1 MQFLLHPFSTWLS
14 FVRDRISYMQYS
26 GTYRS
31 TININLRKVG
41 IITNSRS
48 ERSID
53 FAGVLEKWLNS
64 KSIDYIRNSVE
75 PDLDILI
82 TLGGDGTL
90 LRIAE
95 QAARH
100 SIPVVGVNLGNLGFL
115 TELTEQEAI
124 PALEQVLRGDVAVE
138 NRMMLKTCLMDSQ
151 SNRKSEYRY
160 SLNEVVITKGTLD
173 RLLSLQT
180 SVNGDLITTY
190 KADGLIFSTAT
201 GSTAYSLSAG
211 GPLVHPGLATIL
223 VTPICPFMLSSR
235 PIILPADQTFSTC
248 FSPNSANTT
257 ARIIIDGQS
266 GWKLTNQETLL
277 IEQAEHPL
285 QLIAASN
292 QSYFQVL
299 CNKLHW
305 GDQKKNCTENKAAD
319 Q

>member
-1 MQFLLHPFSTWLS
+1 
-14 FVRDRISYMQYS
+14 MQYS
-26 GTYRS
+26 GEYKS
-31 TININLRKVG
+31 TVNIDLRKVG
-41 IITNSRS
+41 IITNNLS
-48 ERSID
+48 ERSLE
-53 FAGVLEKWLNS
+53 FARTLETWLDS
-64 KSIDYIRNSVE
+64 KSIIYRKNSVDS
-75 PDLDILI
+75 DLDILI

-115 TELTEQEAI
+115 TELTEQDAI
-124 PALEQVLRGDVAVE
+124 PALEQILNGPIAVE
-138 NRMMLKTCLMDSQ
+138 NRMMLKTCLLDSNN
-151 SNRKSEYRY
+151 NRKSDYRY
-160 SLNEVVITKGTLD
+160 SLNEVVITKDTLD

-248 FSPNSANTT
+248 FAPNSSNTS

-266 GWKLTNQETLL
+266 GWKLNQQDTLL

-285 QLIAASN
+285 QLLAASN

-305 GDQKKNCTENKAAD
+305 GDQKKNCTETKD
-319 Q
+319 VL

>member
-1 MQFLLHPFSTWLS
+1 MTGP
-14 FVRDRISYMQYS
+14 YMHYS
-26 GTYRS
+26 EKYKS
-31 TININLRKVG
+31 AVNIDLRKVG
-41 IITNSRS
+41 IITNNLS
-48 ERSID
+48 ERS
-53 FAGVLEKWLNS
+53 LEYAKSLESWLDS
-64 KSIDYIRNSVE
+64 KSIRYTRNNVE

-124 PALEQVLRGDVAVE
+124 PALEQILTGSIAVE
-138 NRMMLKTCLMDSQ
+138 NRMMLKTCLLDSEN
-151 SNRKSEYRY
+151 NRKSDYRY

-211 GPLVHPGLATIL
+211 GPLVHPGLKTIL

-235 PIILPADQTFSTC
+235 PIILPAEQTFSTC
-248 FSPNSANTT
+248 FSPNSNNTS

-266 GWKLTNQETLL
+266 AWKLNQQETLL

-285 QLIAASN
+285 QLLAASN

-305 GDQKKNCTENKAAD
+305 GDQKKNCAERKNG
-319 Q
+319 

>member
-1 MQFLLHPFSTWLS
+1 MQGTQSYKST
-14 FVRDRISYMQYS
+14 V
-26 GTYRS
+26 
-31 TININLRKVG
+31 NIGLQKVG
-41 IITNSRS
+41 IITNNLS
-48 ERSID
+48 ERSLQ
-53 FAGVLEKWLNS
+53 FAKTLESWLDS
-64 KSIDYIRNSVE
+64 KSIKSIRNKVNES
-75 PDLDILI
+75 LDIII

-100 SIPVVGVNLGNLGFL
+100 SIPVVGINLGNLGFL

-124 PALEQVLRGDVAVE
+124 PALEQILSGSIAVE
-138 NRMMLKTCLMDSQ
+138 NRMMLKTCLLDSNN
-151 SNRKSEYRY
+151 NRKSDYRY
-160 SLNEVVITKGTLD
+160 ALNEVVITKDTLD

-235 PIILPADQTFSTC
+235 PIILPAEQTFSTC
-248 FSPNSANTT
+248 FAPNSSNTS

-266 GWKLTNQETLL
+266 GWKLNKQDTLV

-285 QLIAASN
+285 QLLAASN

-305 GDQKKNCTENKAAD
+305 GDQKKNCGERK
-319 Q
+319 

>member
-1 MQFLLHPFSTWLS
+1 
-14 FVRDRISYMQYS
+14 MQYS
-26 GTYRS
+26 ERYRS
-31 TININLRKVG
+31 TVNISLKRVG
-41 IITNSRS
+41 IITNNLS
-48 ERSID
+48 ERS
-53 FAGVLEKWLNS
+53 LEYAETLERWLKS
-64 KSIDYIRNSVE
+64 KSIASLRNNVE

-95 QAARH
+95 QAARY

-115 TELTEQEAI
+115 TELTESEAI
-124 PALEQVLRGDVAVE
+124 PALEQILDGSIAVE
-138 NRMMLKTCLMDSQ
+138 NRMMLKTCLLDS
-151 SNRKSEYRY
+151 NGNCKSDYRY
-160 SLNEVVITKGTLD
+160 ALNEVVITKGTLD

-235 PIILPADQTFSTC
+235 PIILPADQVFTTGFE
-248 FSPNSANTT
+248 PNSNNTS

-266 GWKLTNQETLL
+266 GWKLTQQETLL

-285 QLIAASN
+285 QLLAASN

-305 GDQKKNCTENKAAD
+305 GDQKKNCTEKKSA
-319 Q
+319 

>member
-1 MQFLLHPFSTWLS
+1 MQGTQSYKST
-14 FVRDRISYMQYS
+14 V
-26 GTYRS
+26 
-31 TININLRKVG
+31 NIGLQKVG
-41 IITNSRS
+41 IITNNLS
-48 ERSID
+48 ERSLQ
-53 FAGVLEKWLNS
+53 FAKTLESWLDS
-64 KSIDYIRNSVE
+64 KSIKSIRNKVDES
-75 PDLDILI
+75 LDIII

-100 SIPVVGVNLGNLGFL
+100 SIPVVGINLGNLGFL

-124 PALEQVLRGDVAVE
+124 PALEQILSGSIAVE
-138 NRMMLKTCLMDSQ
+138 NRMMLKTCLLDSNN
-151 SNRKSEYRY
+151 NRKSDYRY
-160 SLNEVVITKGTLD
+160 ALNEVVITKDTLD

-235 PIILPADQTFSTC
+235 PIILPAEQTFSTC
-248 FSPNSANTT
+248 FAPSSSNTS

-266 GWKLTNQETLL
+266 GWKLNKQDTLV

-285 QLIAASN
+285 QLLAASN

-305 GDQKKNCTENKAAD
+305 GDQKKNCGERK
-319 Q
+319 

>member
-1 MQFLLHPFSTWLS
+1 MQGTQSYKST
-14 FVRDRISYMQYS
+14 V
-26 GTYRS
+26 
-31 TININLRKVG
+31 NIGLQKVG
-41 IITNSRS
+41 IITNNLS
-48 ERSID
+48 ERSLQ
-53 FAGVLEKWLNS
+53 FAKTLESWLDS
-64 KSIDYIRNSVE
+64 KSIKSIRNKVDES
-75 PDLDILI
+75 LDIII

-100 SIPVVGVNLGNLGFL
+100 SIPVVGINLGNLGFL

-124 PALEQVLRGDVAVE
+124 PALEQILSGSIAVE
-138 NRMMLKTCLMDSQ
+138 NRMMLKTCLLDSNN
-151 SNRKSEYRY
+151 NRKSDYRY
-160 SLNEVVITKGTLD
+160 ALNEVVITKDTLD

-235 PIILPADQTFSTC
+235 PIILPAEQTFSTC
-248 FSPNSANTT
+248 FAPNSSNTS

-266 GWKLTNQETLL
+266 GWKLNKQDTLV

-285 QLIAASN
+285 QLLAASN

-305 GDQKKNCTENKAAD
+305 GDQKKNCGEQKSS
-319 Q
+319 